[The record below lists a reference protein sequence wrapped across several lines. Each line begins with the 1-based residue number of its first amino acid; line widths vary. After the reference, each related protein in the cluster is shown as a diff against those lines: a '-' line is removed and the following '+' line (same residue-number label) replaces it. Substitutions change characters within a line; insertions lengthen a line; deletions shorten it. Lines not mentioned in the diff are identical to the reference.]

1 MMSEDIIDY
10 NIDNR
15 IEDMPEETAYKK
27 TKKNTDNDSGRDRN
41 RRKRIN
47 RMKTVIIVV
56 FTALILISIG
66 LNIYLCIRVVHLSD
80 MVKTITEQAGIFI

>member
-1 MMSEDIIDY
+1 
-10 NIDNR
+10 
-15 IEDMPEETAYKK
+15 MPEDTAYKK
-27 TKKNTDNDSGRDRN
+27 TKKNTDNDSGQDRN

-66 LNIYLCIRVVHLSD
+66 LNIYLCIRVVHLSY
-80 MVKTITEQAGIFI
+80 MVKMITEQAGIII